1 MLFRSSTMGIK
12 RDIPI
17 ILNSVATE
25 DTYEGDFLTRRALIH
40 TLTFTI
46 KGHIYGKESDS
57 GIIREVDVNLG
68 ASFDKLNRNIDIKPD
83 PLTADAD
90 DDYGFTETIT
100 DI

>member
-1 MLFRSSTMGIK
+1 
-12 RDIPI
+12 
-17 ILNSVATE
+17 
-25 DTYEGDFLTRRALIH
+25 
-40 TLTFTI
+40 LTFTI